1 MTRRGAA
8 DHHPPAAALV
18 ATGAC
23 SVQFGAAIA
32 THLFARVGPVG
43 AVTLRLSIGAAV
55 LATLL
60 RPGLRGRDGGRWRS
74 TGPPPLPSRPK
85 LRSIP
90 RADLAVAVGFGL
102 VLAGMNLSFYEA
114 IARIPLGV
122 AVTIEFSGPLALA
135 LIGSRRLTDLLWAVL
150 AGAGVALFTSSGG
163 HLDPVG
169 VGLAF
174 LAGIGWIGYIL
185 LSQQTGRRFDTRTG
199 LTLAMA
205 AGAVVL
211 MPVGLAV
218 AGAALFQP
226 RVLLLGAGVAVLSSV
241 LPYSL
246 ELVALRQVT
255 PRAFGVLLSVDPAM
269 AALAGL
275 VVLGQHLTAR
285 ELAALL
291 LVSLANLGNA
301 LTGRPG
307 VVATTP

>member
-1 MTRRGAA
+1 
-8 DHHPPAAALV
+8 
-18 ATGAC
+18 
-23 SVQFGAAIA
+23 
-32 THLFARVGPVG
+32 
-43 AVTLRLSIGAAV
+43 
-55 LATLL
+55 
-60 RPGLRGRDGGRWRS
+60 
-74 TGPPPLPSRPK
+74 
-85 LRSIP
+85 
-90 RADLAVAVGFGL
+90 
-102 VLAGMNLSFYEA
+102 
-114 IARIPLGV
+114 
-122 AVTIEFSGPLALA
+122 
-135 LIGSRRLTDLLWAVL
+135 
-150 AGAGVALFTSSGG
+150 VALFTSNGG

-169 VGLAF
+169 VGFAF

-185 LSQQTGRRFDTRTG
+185 LSKQTGRRFDTRTG

-205 AGAVVL
+205 AGAIVL
-211 MPVGLAV
+211 MPAGLAV

-226 RVLLLGAGVAVLSSV
+226 RVLLLGAAVAVLSSV

-255 PRAFGVLLSVDPAM
+255 PRAFGVLLSVDPAI

-275 VVLGQHLTAR
+275 VVLGQHLTTR